1 MRLPIFCVCP
11 SSPVCGLLTCSF
23 FADSYLFLLERVRI
37 VQPVKKPRLKSKL
50 YMGMLVMVTIPC
62 CIFLILM
69 IFGSYPFCTLDCYA
83 QPG

>member
-1 MRLPIFCVCP
+1 M
-11 SSPVCGLLTCSF
+11 
-23 FADSYLFLLERVRI
+23 
-37 VQPVKKPRLKSKL
+37 QPVKKPRLKSKL